1 MSKEEIEKDK
11 IHLRNLSED
20 ALKCED
26 NELIGIDAYAVGS
39 IARILQYIQQLE
51 TKQQKVKEKLEVL
64 KKEYKEAL
72 ENNSTKAFILK
83 CQIEILE
90 EIMKGEE

>member
-1 MSKEEIEKDK
+1 MISKEEIEKHYIFSTEHELDDNNK
-11 IHLRNLSED
+11 M
-20 ALKCED
+20 LKE
-26 NELIGIDAYAVGS
+26 
-39 IARILQYIQQLE
+39 YIQQLE
-51 TKQQKVKEKLEVL
+51 TKEQKVVDKLEEL

-72 ENNSTKAFILK
+72 ETNSINAFILK